1 MRKSLFGISLLAL
14 ALFPLQARAETALD
28 VVKTRVNLVLGVLRD
43 PALKSDAP
51 AVKEQKKKKLRAIF
65 DQIFDYGE
73 MSRATLSRN
82 WEKLNPQQQQE
93 FVSLFKALLEKFYA
107 DTILSYKDQQVT
119 FGKERALGENRF
131 EVETKL
137 TSGST
142 ETPINFRLVQK
153 NGAEWWVY
161 DFSVEGISVVTNYRS
176 QFNRVLSKETPEGML
191 VNLRKQVAG
200 LSQ

>member
-1 MRKSLFGISLLAL
+1 MRKTFFGIGLLAL
-14 ALFPLQARAETALD
+14 ALMPLEVRAETAQD
-28 VVKTRVNLVLGVLRD
+28 VVKARVNLVLGVLRD
-43 PALKSDAP
+43 PALKADSAKDL
-51 AVKEQKKKKLRAIF
+51 KKKKLRAIF

-93 FVSLFKALLEKFYA
+93 FTALFKALLEKFYA
-107 DTILSYKDQQVT
+107 DTILSYKDQEVT

-137 TSGST
+137 LSGST

-153 NGAEWWVY
+153 NGEWWVY

-191 VNLRKQVAG
+191 ANLRKQVAG
-200 LSQ
+200 MSQ

>member
-1 MRKSLFGISLLAL
+1 MKKTLAGVSLLAL
-14 ALFPLQARAETALD
+14 SLVPLQVRAESALD
-28 VVKTRVNLVLGVLRD
+28 VVKARVNMVLSVLRD
-43 PALKSDAP
+43 PALKADSA
-51 AVKEQKKKKLRAIF
+51 KEAKKKKLRAIF

-93 FVSLFKALLEKFYA
+93 FTGLFKALLEKFYA
-107 DTILSYKDQQVT
+107 DTILSYKEQEVT
-119 FGKERALGENRF
+119 YGKERALGENRF

-137 TSGST
+137 LSGST

-153 NGAEWWVY
+153 NGEWWVY

-176 QFNRVLSKETPEGML
+176 QFNRVLTKETVEGML
-191 VNLRKQVAG
+191 ANLRKQVAG

>member
-1 MRKSLFGISLLAL
+1 MRKAVVGIGLLILSLV
-14 ALFPLQARAETALD
+14 PLQVRAESALD
-28 VVKTRVNLVLGVLRD
+28 VVKARVNLVLGVLRD
-43 PALKSDAP
+43 PALKADSP
-51 AVKEQKKKKLRAIF
+51 SVKEQKKKKLRAIF

-73 MSRATLSRN
+73 MSRAVLSRN
-82 WEKLNPQQQQE
+82 WEKLSPQQQTE
-93 FVSLFKALLEKFYA
+93 FSGLFKTLLEKFYA

-119 FGKERALGENRF
+119 YGKERALGENRF

-137 TSGST
+137 ISGST

-153 NGAEWWVY
+153 NGEWWVY